1 MFIRVYLEKT
11 TEIVSL
17 TARNT
22 MGGRQPHRIP
32 QFPRDR
38 NKII

>member
-17 TARNT
+17 TACNT
-22 MGGRQPHRIP
+22 MGGQQPHRIP
-32 QFPRDR
+32 RFPRDR
-38 NKII
+38 HKII